1 VKNGDITGV
10 EMAGPARV
18 IVTGAAQG
26 IGRAVA
32 LRVAATGTCVAVWD
46 TQTDGAEETANL
58 CRKRGAQSRAWRV
71 DVGVAHEVESAV
83 AAFEREWGTPQG
95 LVNNAGIFPRARA
108 LDMELSEWER
118 VLRVNLTGTFLCARA
133 IARPMRAAGKGA
145 IVNMASG
152 RALAG
157 AAKGAHYSATKG
169 GIIALTKSLAL
180 DWAPYGIRVNCVIP
194 GVTDTAQPRGEL
206 SDDELNALG
215 SRIPL
220 GRIGDPQD
228 IAAAVAFLLGED
240 SAYMTGQSIAVNG
253 GAIMIP

>member
-1 VKNGDITGV
+1 MV
-10 EMAGPARV
+10 APARM

-32 LRVAATGTCVAVWD
+32 LRMATAGARIAVWD
-46 TQTDGAEETANL
+46 TQADAAEESARL
-58 CRKRGAQSRAWRV
+58 CREKGALARAWRV
-71 DVGVAHEVESAV
+71 DVGDAAEIEAAV
-83 AAFEREWGTPQG
+83 AAFEQEWGRPEG
-95 LVNNAGIFPRARA
+95 LVNNAGIYPRARA
-108 LDMELSEWER
+108 LDMAFSEWER
-118 VLRVNLTGTFLCARA
+118 VLRVNLSGTFLCACA
-133 IARPMRAAGKGA
+133 VARRMKETGRGV

-157 AAKGAHYSATKG
+157 AAKGAHYAASKG

-194 GVTDTAQPRGEL
+194 GLTDTAQPRGEL
-206 SDDELNALG
+206 SDAELYAQG

-220 GRIGDPQD
+220 GRIGTPDD
-228 IAAAVAFLLGED
+228 IAAVVAFLLGED

-253 GAIMIP
+253 GAMMLP

>member
-1 VKNGDITGV
+1 
-10 EMAGPARV
+10 MASPSRI

-32 LRVAATGTCVAVWD
+32 LRVAAPGVQVAVWD
-46 TQTDGAEETANL
+46 TQADAVEETAKL
-58 CRKRGAQSRAWRV
+58 CAEQGAISRAWQV
-71 DVGVAHEVESAV
+71 DVGDADQVEAAV
-83 AAFEREWGTPQG
+83 AAFEREWGKPDG

-118 VLRVNLTGTFLCARA
+118 VLRVNLTGTFVCARA
-133 IARPMRAAGKGA
+133 VARRMKEAGRGV

-157 AAKGAHYSATKG
+157 AANGAHYSASKG
-169 GIIALTKSLAL
+169 GIVALTKSLAL
-180 DWAPYGIRVNCVIP
+180 DWASHGIRVNCVIP
-194 GVTDTAQPRGEL
+194 GITDTAQPRGEMG
-206 SDDELNALG
+206 DNELYAMG

-220 GRIGDPQD
+220 GRIGQPQD
-228 IAAAVAFLLGED
+228 IAAAVAFLLGDD

>member
-1 VKNGDITGV
+1 
-10 EMAGPARV
+10 MAAPLRI

-32 LRVAATGTCVAVWD
+32 LRAAATGARVAVWD
-46 TQTDGAEETANL
+46 TQADGAEETARL
-58 CRKRGAQSRAWRV
+58 CREAGAVSHAWRV
-71 DVGVAHEVESAV
+71 DVGAADQVEAAV
-83 AAFEREWGTPQG
+83 TAFEQEWGEPDG

-108 LDMELSEWER
+108 LDMELSEWEH
-118 VLRVNLTGTFLCARA
+118 VLRINLTGTFHCARA
-133 IARPMRAAGKGA
+133 VARLMKEAGKGV

-157 AAKGAHYSATKG
+157 AAQGAHYSASKG

-194 GVTDTAQPRGEL
+194 GLTDTAQPRREL
-206 SDDELNALG
+206 SDEQLYELG
-215 SRIPL
+215 SRTPL
-220 GRIGDPQD
+220 GRIGQPED
-228 IAAAVAFLLGED
+228 IAAAVSFLLSDD

>member
-1 VKNGDITGV
+1 
-10 EMAGPARV
+10 
-18 IVTGAAQG
+18 
-26 IGRAVA
+26 VA
-32 LRVAATGTCVAVWD
+32 LRMAAAGACIAVWD
-46 TQTDGAEETANL
+46 TQTDGAEQTASL
-58 CRKRGAQSRAWRV
+58 CRGKGAQSLAWRV
-71 DVGVAHEVESAV
+71 DVGVADEVESAV
-83 AAFEREWGTPQG
+83 AAFEREWGRPDG

-133 IARPMRAAGKGA
+133 VARAMKEAGKGV

-152 RALAG
+152 RAPPRGLTIP
-157 AAKGAHYSATKG
+157 HPRG

-206 SDDELNALG
+206 SDDELYALG

-220 GRIGDPQD
+220 GRIAQPQD
-228 IAAAVAFLLGED
+228 IAAAVAFLLGDD

-253 GAIMIP
+253 GAIMLP

>member
-1 VKNGDITGV
+1 
-10 EMAGPARV
+10 MAPPARI

-32 LRVAATGTCVAVWD
+32 LRMATAGTHVAVWD
-46 TQTDGAEETANL
+46 TQAEGAEESARL
-58 CRKRGAQSRAWRV
+58 CREQGAIARAWRV
-71 DVGVAHEVESAV
+71 DVGAAAEVEAAV
-83 AAFEREWGTPQG
+83 AAFEREWGSPDA
-95 LVNNAGIFPRARA
+95 LVNNAGIFPRAHA
-108 LDMELSEWER
+108 LDMELAEWER
-118 VLRVNLTGTFLCARA
+118 VLRVNLSGTFVCACA
-133 IARPMRAAGKGA
+133 VARRMKEAGGGT

-157 AAKGAHYSATKG
+157 AAKGAHYAASKG

-180 DWAPYGIRVNCVIP
+180 DWARYAIRVNCVIP

-206 SDDELNALG
+206 SEEELSAMG
-215 SRIPL
+215 ARIPL
-220 GRIGDPQD
+220 GRIAQPRD